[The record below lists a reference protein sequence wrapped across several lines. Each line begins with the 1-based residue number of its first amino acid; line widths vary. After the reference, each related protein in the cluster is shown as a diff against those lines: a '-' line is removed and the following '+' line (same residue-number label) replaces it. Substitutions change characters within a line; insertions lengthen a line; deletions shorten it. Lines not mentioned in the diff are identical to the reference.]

1 MERER
6 KEVRVKER
14 KEGRKEWERG
24 KRKVKNKENSTEK
37 TSQKFGMGK
46 EGSWEEYQYLLV
58 LALFYPFS

>member
-1 MERER
+1 M
-6 KEVRVKER
+6 KER